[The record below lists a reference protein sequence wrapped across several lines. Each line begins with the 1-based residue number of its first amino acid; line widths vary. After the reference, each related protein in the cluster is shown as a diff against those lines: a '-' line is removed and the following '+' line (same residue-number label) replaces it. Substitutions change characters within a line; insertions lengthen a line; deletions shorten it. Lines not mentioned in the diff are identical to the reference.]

1 MADRQLDEIILSMLT
16 LSSFVKEKEE
26 FGLETQ
32 DGILDEPMLDDRSVH
47 SCLLTT

>member
-16 LSSFVKEKEE
+16 LSSFVKEKEG

-32 DGILDEPMLDDRSVH
+32 DGMLDDHSVH